1 MTEQNM
7 NYRTPC
13 RKPIGSY
20 LPWKL
25 FISPTFFFFY
35 QGQHDISEGLNA
47 VVTKPRISL
56 SARSNASGSA
66 VLPYRKE
73 IVIIMGRDRAIKS
86 SKIVI
91 GLSRDG
97 MMWASKHNSI
107 YTCTC
112 MEYPI
117 YQGKDTFWVQF
128 SFNDCLSLYFKVYI
142 NIFSPKFYLHLIK
155 TKWRTWA
162 QLLCWP
168 DLCFL
173 GVMGCI
179 VWVYLIISFNNW
191 QTQLIVRMRRGRGR
205 NLFRHLFTI
214 YRRPSKINVT
224 QRNTVQSK
232 STKGS

>member
-1 MTEQNM
+1 MKSMLVIENCWTDVI
-7 NYRTPC
+7 YSFDWY
-13 RKPIGSY
+13 G
-20 LPWKL
+20 L
-25 FISPTFFFFY
+25 SPFTI
-35 QGQHDISEGLNA
+35 HTGL
-47 VVTKPRISL
+47 
-56 SARSNASGSA
+56 SGEDRSA

-91 GLSRDG
+91 IGLSRDG

-112 MEYPI
+112 MEYPT

-142 NIFSPKFYLHLIK
+142 YIFSPKFYLHLIK

-168 DLCFL
+168 DLCSL
-173 GVMGCI
+173 GFMGCI
-179 VWVYLIISFNNW
+179 VWVYLID
-191 QTQLIVRMRRGRGR
+191 R
-205 NLFRHLFTI
+205 NFRTGI
-214 YRRPSKINVT
+214 YTPVA
-224 QRNTVQSK
+224 V
-232 STKGS
+232 

>member
-1 MTEQNM
+1 M

-13 RKPIGSY
+13 RKPMGSY

-25 FISPTFFFFY
+25 FISPTFFFY

-107 YTCTC
+107 Y
-112 MEYPI
+112 MYMYGISDIPRE
-117 YQGKDTFWVQF
+117 DTFWVHSHLTIAWACILKFIFIFFHRNFIYIWLKLNEEHGHNF
-128 SFNDCLSLYFKVYI
+128 SVD
-142 NIFSPKFYLHLIK
+142 LIYVSYEL
-155 TKWRTWA
+155 W
-162 QLLCWP
+162 
-168 DLCFL
+168 D
-173 GVMGCI
+173 V
-179 VWVYLIISFNNW
+179 
-191 QTQLIVRMRRGRGR
+191 
-205 NLFRHLFTI
+205 
-214 YRRPSKINVT
+214 
-224 QRNTVQSK
+224 
-232 STKGS
+232 